1 MRCACVRRSCSANAR
16 IASGNL
22 LRTEVGEVEE
32 VNGVPML
39 TKSATDSA
47 ARIARIP
54 VQVRHIHLLGIAG
67 SAMAALAGM
76 LVERG
81 VHVTGS
87 DSQLYEP
94 TASQLARLKVQV
106 APYDPA
112 NLRLPPD
119 LAVIGNVVTRANPEV
134 QALLASA
141 IPYISMPEALY
152 HFFLRER
159 RVLMIAGTHGKTT
172 STAMMGHVLEAAGRD
187 PSMLV
192 GGVALDH
199 GSNYRIGDGPDFVI
213 EGDEYDTAF
222 FDKGP
227 KFLHYG
233 ARGAIVTAV
242 EFDHA
247 DIYRDLDHVKASFR
261 ALAAQ
266 MDASSVM
273 VVSADFPHALD
284 ATSNTRARRRTFGL
298 NSGEYRASD
307 IGIDAAGA
315 RFAIDHGT
323 RRVARELQLPIGGRM
338 NVANALGVWLL
349 LKEFGLTDEALGRGL
364 ASFPGVKRRQEII
377 GEAAGVTVIDDF
389 AHHPTA
395 IRATLEATAE
405 RYVGC
410 RLIAAF
416 EPRSN
421 SARRAV
427 FQNGFASA
435 FDRANRVF
443 LAPVY
448 FKENDP
454 IPADERLDVAE
465 LARAICK
472 RGPVAVE
479 AESTGLM
486 ADQIAAETR
495 AGDVI
500 VCMSNGPFDRLP
512 MRLLEA
518 LQARA

>member
-1 MRCACVRRSCSANAR
+1 
-16 IASGNL
+16 
-22 LRTEVGEVEE
+22 
-32 VNGVPML
+32 ML
-39 TKSATDSA
+39 TQSAADSA

-54 VQVRHIHLLGIAG
+54 AQVCHIHLLGIAG
-67 SAMAALAGM
+67 SAMAAVAGM
-76 LVERG
+76 LAARG
-81 VHVTGS
+81 LRVTGS

-94 TASQLARLKVQV
+94 AASQLARLKIEV
-106 APYDPA
+106 AQPYSGS
-112 NLRLPPD
+112 NLRPAPD

-134 QALLASA
+134 QALLASP
-141 IPYISMPEALY
+141 IPYVSMPEALH

-159 RVLMIAGTHGKTT
+159 RVLMVAGTHGKTT
-172 STAMMGHVLEAAGRD
+172 STAMMAHVLEAAGRD

-199 GSNYRIGDGPDFVI
+199 GSNYRLGDGPDFVI

-233 ARGAIVTAV
+233 ARGTIITAV

-261 ALAAQ
+261 ALAWQ
-266 MDASSVM
+266 MDTSSVM

-284 ATSNTRARRRTFGL
+284 ATSDTRARRLTFGL
-298 NSGEYRASD
+298 RSGEYRASD
-307 IGIDAAGA
+307 VVIDAVGA
-315 RFAIDHGT
+315 RFAIDHET
-323 RRVARELQLPIGGRM
+323 ARIARELKLPIGGRM

-349 LKEFGLTDEALGRGL
+349 LKEFGLSDESLARGL
-364 ASFPGVKRRQEII
+364 ESFPGVKRRQEIV

-395 IRATLEATAE
+395 IRATLEAIAE
-405 RYVGC
+405 RYAG
-410 RLIAAF
+410 RRMLAAF

-427 FQNGFASA
+427 FQEGFASA
-435 FDRANRVF
+435 FDRANRVY
-443 LAPVY
+443 LAPVH

-454 IPADERLDVAE
+454 IPTDERLDVGK
-465 LARAICK
+465 LVQAIGA

-479 AESTGLM
+479 AISTDGM

-512 MRLLEA
+512 IRLVEA
-518 LQARA
+518 LSARA